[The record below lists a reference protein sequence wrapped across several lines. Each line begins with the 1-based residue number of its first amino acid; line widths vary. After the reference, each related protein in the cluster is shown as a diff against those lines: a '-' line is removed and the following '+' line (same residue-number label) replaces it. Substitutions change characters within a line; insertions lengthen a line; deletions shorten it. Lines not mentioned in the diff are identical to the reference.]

1 VRPARNPVDR
11 FLEKIVEDERGCQK
25 WRSRIRYDGYG
36 TFMFRGKTTLA
47 HRVAWTLH
55 RGEIPDGMCVL
66 HKCDV
71 RDCVNPEHLFL
82 GTVHDNIRDMDAKK
96 RRGTVAKL
104 NPDQVKKV
112 HEMLSGGYAQQAVAD
127 VIGVHQTVISRIKR
141 AQIATY
147 L

>member
-1 VRPARNPVDR
+1 
-11 FLEKIVEDERGCQK
+11 
-25 WRSRIRYDGYG
+25 
-36 TFMFRGKTTLA
+36 MFRGKTTLA